1 MCCGRQ
7 LSGQVLARALGCT
20 LSRSEWCV
28 ERGSYLGPR
37 SPGGGARGAVTGRLL
52 RICPF
57 SLWRF
62 PPFPCVRLFH
72 HSYCCCQKYKHN
84 L

>member
-20 LSRSEWCV
+20 LSRSEWCM
-28 ERGSYLGPR
+28 ERGSHLGPR
-37 SPGGGARGAVTGRLL
+37 SPESGAGGALVVVHLPPSVCGVSLHSLVFASSTIKLL
-52 RICPF
+52 LLP
-57 SLWRF
+57 
-62 PPFPCVRLFH
+62 
-72 HSYCCCQKYKHN
+72 KYKHN

>member
-1 MCCGRQ
+1 MRG
-7 LSGQVLARALGCT
+7 
-20 LSRSEWCV
+20 
-28 ERGSYLGPR
+28 RGSCPQVPF
-37 SPGGGARGAVTGRLL
+37 PGGGARGAVTGRLL

-62 PPFPCVRLFH
+62 LLSLCSPLPPH
-72 HSYCCCQKYKHN
+72 KIYCCCQKYKHN